1 MRVPSLE
8 KKRERAAVVIQKHW
22 RRRLAREMCVLE
34 AARKQRNLVKRAGFL
49 SPFAI
54 VSGLRIKDRKVL
66 ISEDLNSRKS
76 IEKDIQSSQFPS
88 LKDLFIDAEAEKTA
102 VALVLQ
108 KIHRGTVA
116 REQVQLAKQYS
127 AHVPVATKLVTLG
140 ARTYA
145 ASVYSTEGTV
155 SVEAAPLKPEF
166 RGELLKAT
174 FGRSETKRF
183 GKPVDF
189 EGLLQ
194 ALRVEKGGLRLAAA
208 PAEALY
214 RTEVRL
220 EGRKYTLVASTDKPG
235 LESSMVFEA
244 QCEEMRLETRK
255 SVREL
260 IACTGEM
267 SNTREI
273 ARLSCTY
280 LLSLRANKLELN
292 TSIRIPAL
300 VTRLQAVLRGYLLRR
315 ELPYTLPQ
323 HSVPRPRSQFS
334 HTHTFSVS
342 VSSSAHSSPKADRT
356 QTLNLENH
364 EKRGRLRLETM
375 APTFIASLSPS
386 PSEASPIHSKTLK
399 RFDSLNAS
407 DTEEP
412 PFQFRIPTPKKERKV
427 RRSTNKRTKSDIPS
441 AITQRRLKSGDVMF
455 VPVYESAQSEL
466 VTKVGAEI
474 SGYHCV
480 VAVYRTDQG
489 ATIETVLSGSKEMFH
504 LNLPD
509 LLPSEQQ
516 EAEIAA
522 SALIAR
528 LRLRN
533 RKGVLAL
540 ELRPAAAQVLY
551 KRSHYIS
558 ERYMVVTVLDQ
569 GSSVELQAADPAGQR
584 VLQLSLG
591 RIKAISA
598 EQLYRQICALVVRLR
613 VEKVLG
619 DEVLVLGS

>member
-1 MRVPSLE
+1 
-8 KKRERAAVVIQKHW
+8 
-22 RRRLAREMCVLE
+22 
-34 AARKQRNLVKRAGFL
+34 
-49 SPFAI
+49 
-54 VSGLRIKDRKVL
+54 
-66 ISEDLNSRKS
+66 
-76 IEKDIQSSQFPS
+76 
-88 LKDLFIDAEAEKTA
+88 
-102 VALVLQ
+102 
-108 KIHRGTVA
+108 
-116 REQVQLAKQYS
+116 
-127 AHVPVATKLVTLG
+127 
-140 ARTYA
+140 
-145 ASVYSTEGTV
+145 
-155 SVEAAPLKPEF
+155 
-166 RGELLKAT
+166 
-174 FGRSETKRF
+174 
-183 GKPVDF
+183 
-189 EGLLQ
+189 
-194 ALRVEKGGLRLAAA
+194 
-208 PAEALY
+208 
-214 RTEVRL
+214 
-220 EGRKYTLVASTDKPG
+220 
-235 LESSMVFEA
+235 
-244 QCEEMRLETRK
+244 
-255 SVREL
+255 
-260 IACTGEM
+260 
-267 SNTREI
+267 
-273 ARLSCTY
+273 
-280 LLSLRANKLELN
+280 
-292 TSIRIPAL
+292 
-300 VTRLQAVLRGYLLRR
+300 
-315 ELPYTLPQ
+315 
-323 HSVPRPRSQFS
+323 
-334 HTHTFSVS
+334 
-342 VSSSAHSSPKADRT
+342 
-356 QTLNLENH
+356 
-364 EKRGRLRLETM
+364 M